1 MNQAAD
7 MSATIFDT
15 ALTAIRPI
23 KALMDIAEQSIN
35 QGALDNNLHN
45 IDAMLTGTAVDYI
58 RKGMPDQIDAF
69 ADDMLAFLDSNL
81 GDTLKSSN
89 EGKRFYYRWEHFVDL
104 CSAAVDNYDPRSMAR
119 FIASRKHGQGLM
131 QILFENIAGLRSK
144 DLAQLLGISSQQLA
158 KLLREF
164 EDRDLVVRERE
175 KKFTLVRLDFLGR
188 AYMSDEESEMEP
200 ITVFMEDDMDAEM
213 KQRIGGLTDKTPKD
227 WLMAA

>member
-23 KALMDIAEQSIN
+23 KALMDTAEQSIN
-35 QGALDNNLHN
+35 QGVWDNNLHN
-45 IDAMLTGTAVDYI
+45 IDAMLTGMAVDYI
-58 RKGMPDQIDAF
+58 RKGTPDQIDTF

-89 EGKRFYYRWEHFVDL
+89 DGKRYYYRWEHFVDL
-104 CSAAVDNYDPRSMAR
+104 CSAAVDNYDPQSVAR
-119 FIASRKHGQGLM
+119 FIASRKHGQRLM
-131 QILFENIAGLRSK
+131 QILFENTAGLRSK
-144 DLAQLLGISSQQLA
+144 ALAQLLGISSQYLA

-175 KKFTLVRLDFLGR
+175 KRFTLVRLDFLGR
-188 AYMSDEESEMEP
+188 AYMSDEESEIEP
-200 ITVFMEDDMDAEM
+200 TSVFKEDDMDAEM
-213 KQRIGGLTDKTPKD
+213 KLIIGGFTGKDPKSL
-227 WLMAA
+227 LMAA

>member
-35 QGALDNNLHN
+35 QGVRDNNLHN
-45 IDAMLTGTAVDYI
+45 IDAMLTGMAVDYI
-58 RKGMPDQIDAF
+58 RKGTPDQIDAF
-69 ADDMLAFLDSNL
+69 ADDMLAFLDSNI
-81 GDTLKSSN
+81 GDKLKSSD
-89 EGKRFYYRWEHFVDL
+89 EGRQYYYRWEHSVDL
-104 CSAAVDNYDPRSMAR
+104 CSIAVDNYDPQSMAR
-119 FIASRKHGQGLM
+119 FIASRKHGPRLM
-131 QILFENIAGLRSK
+131 QVLFENIEGVRSK
-144 DLAQLLGISSQQLA
+144 DLAQLLGISSQHLA

-164 EDRDLVVRERE
+164 EDHSLVVRDRE

-200 ITVFMEDDMDAEM
+200 TTVFKEDDMDTEM
-213 KQRIGGLTDKTPKD
+213 KLIIGGFTGKDPKSL
-227 WLMAA
+227 LMAA

>member
-7 MSATIFDT
+7 MSATIFEA
-15 ALTAIRPI
+15 ALTAGRPV

-35 QGALDNNLHN
+35 QGARDNNFHN
-45 IDAMLTGTAVDYI
+45 IDAMLTGMAVGYI
-58 RKGMPDQIDAF
+58 RKGTPDQIDAF

-89 EGKRFYYRWEHFVDL
+89 EGKQYYYRWEHFVDL
-104 CSAAVDNYDPRSMAR
+104 CSAAVDNYDPQSVAR
-119 FIASRKHGQGLM
+119 FIASRKHGQRLM
-131 QILFENIAGLRSK
+131 QVLFENIAGLRSK
-144 DLAQLLGISSQQLA
+144 DLAQLLGISSQHLA

-175 KKFTLVRLDFLGR
+175 KKFTIVRLDFLGR

-200 ITVFMEDDMDAEM
+200 TTVFMEDDMDAEM
-213 KQRIGGLTDKTPKD
+213 KLIIGGLAGKDPKSL
-227 WLMAA
+227 LMAA

>member
-131 QILFENIAGLRSK
+131 QK
-144 DLAQLLGISSQQLA
+144 
-158 KLLREF
+158 F